1 MKIGIGAAIGAI
13 AAFLVG
19 RAMAARAKRRGTA
32 GPEEMYWG
40 LRGIALQTKPED
52 IGLSP
57 IGDREPY
64 AVIMDMDVS
73 GQTAT
78 ITSFASGDASLY
90 VSTGGGTIGSGRASQ
105 DVAAAAK
112 EFVKAAATHL
122 EVMTKSDKQPV
133 PQSGQVIFYV
143 VTREGIYSVSRSKQA
158 LGDGKDALSPLF
170 FAGQEVLT
178 QIRLLQEQQD
188 QERAER
194 NRSG

>member
-1 MKIGIGAAIGAI
+1 
-13 AAFLVG
+13 
-19 RAMAARAKRRGTA
+19 
-32 GPEEMYWG
+32 
-40 LRGIALQTKPED
+40 
-52 IGLSP
+52 
-57 IGDREPY
+57 
-64 AVIMDMDVS
+64 
-73 GQTAT
+73 
-78 ITSFASGDASLY
+78 
-90 VSTGGGTIGSGRASQ
+90 
-105 DVAAAAK
+105 
-112 EFVKAAATHL
+112 VKAAATHL

-158 LGDGKDALSPLF
+158 LGDGDDPLSPLF

>member
-1 MKIGIGAAIGAI
+1 MN
-13 AAFLVG
+13 
-19 RAMAARAKRRGTA
+19 ARAKRRATA
-32 GPEEMYWG
+32 GAEEMYWG
-40 LRGIALQTKPED
+40 LRGMALQTKPED

-64 AVIMDMDVS
+64 AVVMDMDVN
-73 GQTAT
+73 GRTAT
-78 ITSFASGDASLY
+78 ITSLASGDASLY
-90 VSTGGGTIGSGRASQ
+90 VSTGGGTIGSGQASQ
-105 DVAAAAK
+105 DVAAAARQ
-112 EFVKAAATHL
+112 FVKAAATHL

-158 LGDGKDALSPLF
+158 LGDGDDPLSPLF